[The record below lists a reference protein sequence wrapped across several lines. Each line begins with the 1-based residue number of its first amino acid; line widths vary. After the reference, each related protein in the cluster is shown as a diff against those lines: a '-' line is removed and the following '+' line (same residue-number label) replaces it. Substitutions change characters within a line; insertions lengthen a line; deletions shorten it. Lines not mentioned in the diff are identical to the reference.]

1 MPAPKE
7 KMQSKAPS
15 VAPTTSGNSP
25 KAPTADTV
33 TPSQA
38 PFQRPSAST
47 RETSSLESST
57 GQRTPTREEIEMA
70 AYALYVE
77 RGGSDGYAVDD
88 WLQAERELMEGAD
101 AQRRSRAK
109 GA

>member
-7 KMQSKAPS
+7 KMQSKTPS

-33 TPSQA
+33 PQT
-38 PFQRPSAST
+38 PFQRPSASA
-47 RETSSLESST
+47 RETSSPESST
-57 GQRTPTREEIEMA
+57 GQRIPTREEIEMA
-70 AYALYVE
+70 AYALYLE
-77 RGGSDGYAVDD
+77 RGGGDGYAVDD

-101 AQRRSRAK
+101 AQRKSRAK